1 MLYSRSVSAVWTNVA
16 GAARSTLALASF
28 MTLLVNPAP
37 VWTSGHSGLLTGA
50 LQSFGLFNL
59 FGPAGIDRARMVGML
74 VLLVVASGW
83 RPRLTA
89 IPHWWVTA
97 SIAHSC
103 LVPDGGDVLSANL
116 TLLLIPL
123 ALTDSRRFH
132 WQASSESGG
141 EGSLRLFLART
152 AGISLRIQVAAVY
165 LHAAAGKMNITEW
178 INGTAMHYWLV
189 HPAFGPGS
197 GLKRFM
203 VAVLAHPFAVL
214 GLTWSVILLELFL
227 FGALFMPRDWRYR
240 LWPVAVGFHLMIFAI
255 HGLASFSL
263 IMVAAATLYLVPL
276 DTEWYLVRRR
286 ALTRSLAEPN
296 LEHSPVPEV

>member
-1 MLYSRSVSAVWTNVA
+1 MLLSRAVSAVWTNVA

-28 MTLLVNPAP
+28 MTLLTNPAP
-37 VWTSGHSGLLTGA
+37 VWTSDHSGLLAGA
-50 LQSFGLFNL
+50 IRSFGLFNL
-59 FGPAGIDRARMVGML
+59 FGVTGIDWARMIGML

-103 LVPDGGDVLSANL
+103 LVPDGGDVLAANL

-123 ALTDSRRFH
+123 ALTDKRQFH
-132 WQASSESGG
+132 WQASSESG
-141 EGSLRLFLART
+141 EEVSIRLFLART
-152 AGISLRIQVAAVY
+152 ASVALRIQVAVVY

-178 INGTAMHYWLV
+178 INGTAMYYWLI
-189 HPAFGPGS
+189 HPAFGLGS
-197 GLKRFM
+197 GLKRIM

-214 GLTWSVILLELFL
+214 SLTWSVILLELCL

-240 LWPVAVGFHLMIFAI
+240 VWPVAVGFHLMIFAI

-263 IMVAAATLYLVPL
+263 TMIAAATLYLVPL
-276 DTEWYLVRRR
+276 DSEWYMVRHR
-286 ALTRSLAEPN
+286 ALPRNLAETN